1 MTNNNNLPGTVR
13 RSWLMASASQV
24 DKAVAAPQS
33 NVDVVLLDLVEFV
46 AEKDK
51 PAAREGLTEIVRQV
65 RESSVDVFAQVDSE
79 LLYADLHACVC
90 PELTGVVISHLESV
104 AQVEEADALIGQ
116 LEDQRGIPPGTL
128 PTLLTDEDMLQAATN
143 SKNLGFKGIVC
154 PHPSWIASVNT
165 AFTPTEDQVDF
176 YKQVRDVFAQA
187 IAAGTAAVPVAG
199 RMIDVLVDEWAK
211 VVIATSTAC
220 RQRDAE
226 KQSSLETASA

>member
-24 DKAVAAPQS
+24 DKAVAAPQP

-79 LLYADLHACVC
+79 LLYADLHAWVC

-104 AQVEEADALIGQ
+104 A
-116 LEDQRGIPPGTL
+116 
-128 PTLLTDEDMLQAATN
+128 
-143 SKNLGFKGIVC
+143 
-154 PHPSWIASVNT
+154 
-165 AFTPTEDQVDF
+165 
-176 YKQVRDVFAQA
+176 
-187 IAAGTAAVPVAG
+187 
-199 RMIDVLVDEWAK
+199 
-211 VVIATSTAC
+211 
-220 RQRDAE
+220 
-226 KQSSLETASA
+226 